1 MLERH
6 VSSGCSRMRR
16 NFYVGKKKKVEESS
30 QGKGSRMYHKA
41 SELHRVTECLSNRET
56 YMDRMKPEGYGKRQ
70 TWRSRLGTQTK

>member
-1 MLERH
+1 MD
-6 VSSGCSRMRR
+6 
-16 NFYVGKKKKVEESS
+16 ESS

-56 YMDRMKPEGYGKRQ
+56 YMDRMKPEGYGEGQ